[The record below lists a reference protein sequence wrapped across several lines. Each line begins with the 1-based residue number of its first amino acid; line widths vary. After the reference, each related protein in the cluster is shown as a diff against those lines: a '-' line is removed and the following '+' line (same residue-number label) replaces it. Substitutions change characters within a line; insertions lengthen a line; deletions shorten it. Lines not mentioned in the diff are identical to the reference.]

1 VNETNIK
8 KLHLATVI
16 LLSFSLGFGATFVAV
31 NYPSWFSQGH
41 RDPQFSS
48 NVIFV
53 FKDASG
59 VCEESES
66 GNLITNIGETMVR
79 NLLGF
84 NNISSYAPLKY
95 ISLGNGTVAT
105 TLTKLTVEPTTN
117 GFNRTEGTPVSW
129 NNGTDSAFNVTV
141 TFIVS
146 GLGVGEYISVQSAGL
161 HWNETDESDN
171 NMFACAYLTDSTY
184 HQFTNGSTCTVTWV
198 ITVDAN

>member
-1 VNETNIK
+1 M
-8 KLHLATVI
+8 I
-16 LLSFSLGFGATFVAV
+16 LLSFSLGFGATFAAI

-48 NVIFV
+48 NVYFT
-53 FKDASG
+53 FNDG
-59 VCEESES
+59 TGMHEFES
-66 GNLITNIGETMVR
+66 GNVITNIGETMVR

-84 NNISSYAPLKY
+84 NNISSYAPLQY
-95 ISLGNGTVAT
+95 ISLGNGTIAAA
-105 TLTKLTVEPTTN
+105 LTKLTVESTAN
-117 GFNRTEGTPVSW
+117 GFNRTQGTPVSW

-141 TFIVS
+141 TFTVS

>member
-1 VNETNIK
+1 METNIG
-8 KLHLATVI
+8 KLRIPALMI
-16 LLSFSLGFGATFVAV
+16 LCFCLGFGATFAAI

-41 RDPQFSS
+41 RDPQFPS
-48 NVIFV
+48 NVYFTV
-53 FKDASG
+53 TDESG
-59 VCEESES
+59 VHEFES
-66 GNLITNIGETMVR
+66 GNVITDIGETMVR

-84 NNISSYAPLKY
+84 NNISSYAPLQY
-95 ISLGNGTVAT
+95 ISLGNGTIAAA
-105 TLTKLTVEPTTN
+105 LTKLTVESTAN

-141 TFIVS
+141 TFTVS

-171 NMFACAYLTDSTY
+171 NMFACAYLTDATY